1 MAVAIVESPVEES
14 DGGNMVAVISTENK
28 VGDKIFND
36 GIVVSAEGG
45 STGGAVAVAV
55 MNGVRDGA
63 RDGVRDGGTGRG
75 LHLHIVTFSSLLGG
89 D

>member
-1 MAVAIVESPVEES
+1 MAVAVVESPVEES
-14 DGGNMVAVISTENK
+14 DGGNMVAVISTENE
-28 VGDKIFND
+28 VGDKIFDD

-55 MNGVRDGA
+55 MNGVRDG
-63 RDGVRDGGTGRG
+63 GTGRG
-75 LHLHIVTFSSLLGG
+75 LHLHVVTFSSLLGG